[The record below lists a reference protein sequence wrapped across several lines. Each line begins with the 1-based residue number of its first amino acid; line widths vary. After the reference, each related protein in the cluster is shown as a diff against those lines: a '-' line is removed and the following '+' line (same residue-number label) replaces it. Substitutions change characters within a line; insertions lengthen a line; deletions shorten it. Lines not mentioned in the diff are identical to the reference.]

1 MDYLYKLDRSHR
13 FDIYLGH
20 KPLVFGQTVVVKVA
34 VREPC
39 CNHGLVYATN
49 TRRVSIINMT
59 TDTLLQDVLLR
70 GYPTD
75 ITLGNVSKDT
85 GYPKVYVANG
95 ASGTVSIINGTAKA
109 AKDIPVGISPTRIV
123 YNPTWNM
130 IYVLGYTPHTTAY
143 LSSQLR
149 NGSVSVIDGATDKV
163 ATGVI
168 FKVNPA
174 NSGNITCNNETY
186 PTNTYIY
193 VDSGTDCKVQNNNGF
208 DFINWVELT
217 NRNAS
222 IPLES
227 SSSHPENLI
236 VDRYGIFT
244 ANFRQE
250 RPLSADQLFT
260 YLTGA
265 ISAAVAVN
273 GVILLVPG
281 WRRART
287 QRTHLRECIKMID
300 DDAGKSHKDA
310 IEDKIIG
317 YYVDGKLSED
327 HRQLLNDKISEYYG
341 SVKGSES
348 DA

>member
-1 MDYLYKLDRSHR
+1 VASSVGVM
-13 FDIYLGH
+13 
-20 KPLVFGQTVVVKVA
+20 LVMSVLVVTFNNLNAQTRELVVKHIKFQGENKNLLPVGYGPSDIQLD
-34 VREPC
+34 VK
-39 CNHGLVYATN
+39 TN
-49 TRRVSIINMT
+49 KI
-59 TDTLLQDVLLR
+59 
-70 GYPTD
+70 
-75 ITLGNVSKDT
+75 
-85 GYPKVYVANG
+85 YVAN
-95 ASGTVSIINGTAKA
+95 SGS
-109 AKDIPVGISPTRIV
+109 D
-123 YNPTWNM
+123 
-130 IYVLGYTPHTTAY
+130 
-143 LSSQLR
+143 
-149 NGSVSVIDGATDKV
+149 SVSVIDSD
-163 ATGVI
+163 
-168 FKVNPA
+168 
-174 NSGNITCNNETY
+174 SGNRKTIRVGPD
-186 PTNTYIY
+186 PTSIA
-193 VDSGTDCKVQNNNGF
+193 VDEILN
-208 DFINWVELT
+208 
-217 NRNAS
+217 
-222 IPLES
+222 
-227 SSSHPENLI
+227 
-236 VDRYGIFT
+236 
-244 ANFRQE
+244 RQE